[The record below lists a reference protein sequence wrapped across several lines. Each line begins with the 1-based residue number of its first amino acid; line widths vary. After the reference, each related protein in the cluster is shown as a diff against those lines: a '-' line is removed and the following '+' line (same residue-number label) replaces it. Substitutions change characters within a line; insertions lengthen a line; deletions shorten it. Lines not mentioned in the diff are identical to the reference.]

1 MQLNFLAH
9 LLLLS
14 RPPPHQI
21 DYTRYWTNHYQ
32 CQRMITD
39 RVNLQQLNWYPPT
52 YILQYIS
59 SLAQL
64 SLLFHF
70 FSFPS
75 LYCWLCYLYPF
86 FLLFLPPFFFSIN
99 LLLPQENWLYLLT
112 TTMKGC
118 LIFFQCMYSRSRIY
132 AFQSRWCILI
142 PLSSPPSSAHILS
155 PHFPSYVHNI
165 HPHTKSW

>member
-1 MQLNFLAH
+1 MQWITQKFVRVLIFMQLNFLAH
-9 LLLLS
+9 LLLLLS

-21 DYTRYWTNHYQ
+21 DYTCYWTNHYQ

-39 RVNLQQLNWYPPT
+39 RVNLQQLNWYP
-52 YILQYIS
+52 
-59 SLAQL
+59 QL
-64 SLLFHF
+64 TSCNIFHHLL
-70 FSFPS
+70 SFPCCS
-75 LYCWLCYLYPF
+75 IFSPFLRCIADYVIFIFF

-132 AFQSRWCILI
+132 AFQSR
-142 PLSSPPSSAHILS
+142 
-155 PHFPSYVHNI
+155 
-165 HPHTKSW
+165 